1 MVFPISLATAGLRAL
16 GTEKS
21 EQILQAVRDLL
32 REKSSFKN
40 QPDWVTVLD
49 GSQEGA
55 YEWVT
60 INYLFGNLGKTYA
73 DTVGVVIVMMR
84 ENL

>member
-1 MVFPISLATAGLRAL
+1 MIDHLLLEGNVSINV
-16 GTEKS
+16 
-21 EQILQAVRDLL
+21 QVRDLL

-55 YEWVT
+55 YEWVRCWPCLS
-60 INYLFGNLGKTYA
+60 IYA
-73 DTVGVVIVMMR
+73 LNHYSLPRFLEMSVDVPC
-84 ENL
+84 LSKAQD

>member
-1 MVFPISLATAGLRAL
+1 LRAL
-16 GTEKS
+16 GREKS

-49 GSQEGA
+49 ASQEGA
-55 YEWVT
+55 YEWVRCWPDLS
-60 INYLFGNLGKTYA
+60 IYA
-73 DTVGVVIVMMR
+73 LNHYFVP
-84 ENL
+84 

>member
-1 MVFPISLATAGLRAL
+1 MIDHLILDATEF
-16 GTEKS
+16 TN
-21 EQILQAVRDLL
+21 LQVRNLL

-55 YEWVT
+55 YEWVRCCP
-60 INYLFGNLGKTYA
+60 YLPIYA
-73 DTVGVVIVMMR
+73 LNHYFVPRLLEMPVNIKK
-84 ENL
+84 

>member
-1 MVFPISLATAGLRAL
+1 MINHLILDAT
-16 GTEKS
+16 EF
-21 EQILQAVRDLL
+21 INLQVRDLL

-55 YEWVT
+55 YEWVRCWPYLS
-60 INYLFGNLGKTYA
+60 INSLNYYFA
-73 DTVGVVIVMMR
+73 P
-84 ENL
+84 